1 MLITDFFEDALE
13 DALEDAF
20 EDALEDAFED
30 ALDEGLE
37 GSEGLGGEGLGGGG
51 LGGDGS
57 GGGLGDSL
65 GILCEIG
72 TVSGKS
78 LVSLSC
84 LEHLRKLPF
93 ASNSVIHLW

>member
-1 MLITDFFEDALE
+1 MLITDFFEDV
-13 DALEDAF
+13 F
-20 EDALEDAFED
+20 EDAFED

-37 GSEGLGGEGLGGGG
+37 EVLEGSEGLCGGG
-51 LGGDGS
+51 LGDDGP
-57 GGGLGDSL
+57 GGGGEGLGDSL

-84 LEHLRKLPF
+84 LEHLIKLPF
-93 ASNSVIHLW
+93 ASNSVIHL

>member
-1 MLITDFFEDALE
+1 MLITDFFD
-13 DALEDAF
+13 
-20 EDALEDAFED
+20 DAFED

-37 GSEGLGGEGLGGGG
+37 EVLEGSEGPGGEGLGGGG
-51 LGGDGS
+51 LGGDGP

-84 LEHLRKLPF
+84 LEHLIKLPF
-93 ASNSVIHLW
+93 ASNSVIHL